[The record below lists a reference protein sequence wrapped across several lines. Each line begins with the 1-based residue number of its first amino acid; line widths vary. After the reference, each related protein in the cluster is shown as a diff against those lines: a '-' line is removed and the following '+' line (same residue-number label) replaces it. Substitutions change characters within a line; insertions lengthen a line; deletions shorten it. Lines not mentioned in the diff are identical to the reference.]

1 MLNIKLAKRE
11 KYVVIISACVVS
23 LFLIINFLILPFF
36 NTKDRLR
43 KGVVIK
49 EGESKEI
56 ASLISVYKGYQ
67 KNADEISK
75 AMARRGKGVTLIS
88 YLDQAAATAE
98 VKDYVKNVNPSPLKG
113 SGQFKESVVE
123 IKLEGITPEQ
133 MVKYLYRVENP
144 DDLVFI
150 KRLSIVDN
158 RKQEGY
164 LDLTIQVFTYE

>member
-1 MLNIKLAKRE
+1 MAKRG
-11 KYVVIISACVVS
+11 
-23 LFLIINFLILPFF
+23 N
-36 NTKDRLR
+36 
-43 KGVVIK
+43 
-49 EGESKEI
+49 
-56 ASLISVYKGYQ
+56 
-67 KNADEISK
+67 
-75 AMARRGKGVTLIS
+75 GVTLIS
-88 YLDQAAATAE
+88 YLDQAAGTAE

-133 MVKYLYRVENP
+133 MVNYLYRVENP

-150 KRLSIVDN
+150 KRMSIADN

>member
-1 MLNIKLAKRE
+1 MLKIKLAKRE
-11 KYVVIISACVVS
+11 KYVVIISACVLS
-23 LFLIINFLILPFF
+23 LFLIINFLLLPFF
-36 NTKDRLR
+36 NAKDRLS
-43 KGVVIK
+43 KGIITK
-49 EGESKEI
+49 EGEYKEI
-56 ASLISVYKGYQ
+56 ASLISVYRGYE

-75 AMARRGKGVTLIS
+75 AMAKRGKGVTLIS
-88 YLDQAAATAE
+88 YLDQAAGTAE

-133 MVKYLYRVENP
+133 MVNYLYRVENP

-150 KRLSIVDN
+150 KRMSIADN